1 MRSPVS
7 PAAVAE
13 TLQSPPFAPQTLHG
27 LLRSAESAAMA
38 ADAGRMTELGQR
50 IAQMFAAA
58 SLKVDGVAPLESLD
72 ESQLVNLRAH
82 LERYRDLC
90 AALSQ
95 TLRSTLQQATQSPFS
110 RYAPDGDP
118 QVERRPRFIIEGYG

>member
-1 MRSPVS
+1 MKFPVRA
-7 PAAVAE
+7 AAVAE
-13 TLQSPPFAPQTLHG
+13 TLQSPPFAAQALHG
-27 LLRSAESAAMA
+27 LLRSAQSAALG

-50 IAQMFAAA
+50 IAQMFAAG
-58 SLKVDGVAPLESLD
+58 SIKVDGVAPLESLD
-72 ESQLVNLRAH
+72 ESQLHELRAH

-90 AALSQ
+90 AVLSQ
-95 TLRSTLQQATQSPFS
+95 TLRSTLRLATQSPTS